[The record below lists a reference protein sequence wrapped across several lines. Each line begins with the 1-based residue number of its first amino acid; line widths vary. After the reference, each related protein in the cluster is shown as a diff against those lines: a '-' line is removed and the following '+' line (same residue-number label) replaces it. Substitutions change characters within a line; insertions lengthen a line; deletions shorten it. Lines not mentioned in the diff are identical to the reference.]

1 MSRHNYAAIDG
12 VDGEEDF
19 EFTPSVHT
27 RRTSFPALVKK
38 RIAYV
43 VVLVAT
49 VALVLVLAATKNGN
63 SSMSQTKQTTLA
75 EMPSPLANPAGN
87 CQLH

>member
-19 EFTPSVHT
+19 EFTESVHT
-27 RRTSFPALVKK
+27 RRTNFPMLVKK
-38 RIAYV
+38 RVAYI

-49 VALVLVLAATKNGN
+49 VALVLVLAATRNGN
-63 SSMSQTKQTTLA
+63 SNLSQTTQTTLA
-75 EMPSPLANPAGN
+75 EMPSPMANPTGN